1 MDSLSPVDSACLN
14 AVCARSGTMSSI
26 ALRAKLTMKEAA
38 ASLTRLGAMG
48 LVRRADRFQW
58 EAHAA
63 RSTPARRRARKGAV
77 RPGSSAERMIALLDR
92 PRTGVEIASALDVTL
107 QRVRQLVVQL
117 SAQGLVQVADPDQPL
132 RAVWCTGDKVVV
144 LNATAA
150 KVLSAVPERRGTTSH
165 KVAVATRR
173 PIEEVKRAL
182 SELVRR
188 RFVLREADVFSLT
201 RAGADHWQRRPNA
214 RRAGATPLPVK
225 SDRVQK

>member
-1 MDSLSPVDSACLN
+1 
-14 AVCARSGTMSSI
+14 
-26 ALRAKLTMKEAA
+26 
-38 ASLTRLGAMG
+38 
-48 LVRRADRFQW
+48 
-58 EAHAA
+58 
-63 RSTPARRRARKGAV
+63 
-77 RPGSSAERMIALLDR
+77 MIALLDR

-132 RAVWCTGDKVVV
+132 RAVWRTGDKVVV

-225 SDRVQK
+225 SDRVQKVLAYLLEHGPTRTRDVGQALGVARASMNALMQYLKRKGLVKKSSGGLNAPHELTHAGRKTLGDLRLDLAA